1 MPPAQRLTI
10 FAALNDKI
18 MIKAEDILNATHG
31 GLDIIL
37 DCYPQAKG
45 CVNTK
50 KHFAIRDER
59 TPSASLREYDSKSY
73 GKIWQVTDFGGDG
86 KGENGISV
94 YMHYK
99 GMRQSQFNEAL
110 LQLAAKYGVKDE
122 LNRTVNKPDIRQ
134 RDARQDEPDGS
145 RPFELNEKF
154 TADELQVLGP
164 KVKQADVDALH
175 WHSVKWI
182 ANVKN
187 RRVTVKYSTPH
198 YPIFMRECLI
208 HEANGEETEDKFYK
222 VYEPLNVEKG
232 FRFSYTP
239 AGKKPQRY
247 INGLS
252 ELKAAYHKMNSEE
265 EKEWQRTHD
274 DDKPYKEKKL
284 PEAFICSGER
294 DSLCCQSMGYHP
306 LWFNSET
313 YSLSA
318 EEYRE
323 IMKYVEVLYN
333 IPDIDET
340 GRRKGTELAL
350 TYIDIHTVW
359 LPDWLASYKDNRG
372 HGRKDLRDWM
382 ALRSEKKDFK
392 NLMANALPAR
402 FWVEWLTKDGKKKY
416 EIDTACLYNFLSLN
430 GFHALKDDNSDNPE
444 YIYIDGNVVKKNQ
457 GWRDK
462 AVRHQVGARPS

>member
-318 EEYRE
+318 EEYR
-323 IMKYVEVLYN
+323 
-333 IPDIDET
+333 
-340 GRRKGTELAL
+340 
-350 TYIDIHTVW
+350 
-359 LPDWLASYKDNRG
+359 
-372 HGRKDLRDWM
+372 
-382 ALRSEKKDFK
+382 
-392 NLMANALPAR
+392 
-402 FWVEWLTKDGKKKY
+402 
-416 EIDTACLYNFLSLN
+416 
-430 GFHALKDDNSDNPE
+430 
-444 YIYIDGNVVKKNQ
+444 
-457 GWRDK
+457 
-462 AVRHQVGARPS
+462 